1 MKNLFLVVLLVLL
14 YITSNAQ
21 TTNNVMRIHYN
32 GGSAHDIPVAL
43 IDSITFDYNYRIDN
57 VDDDIESIFCDS
69 ITSNEVLQRAYQMA
83 TMEWTPVRKIPK
95 RGGGYFEEELT
106 VKGTPYSSV
115 KEINT
120 YLFQDVSYHTFMT
133 AVHNPR
139 SVLYTDNISQAPYHG
154 TNCATYYG
162 AVCSSSVM
170 WALGIEIPYYANQI
184 INLPDMTM
192 LDYQVVDS
200 LKVCDVIWKT
210 GHVQMIYNLEYQAD
224 TLYRITTFE
233 TAGNGSHLNNYTK
246 CQFLNLWNTSGY
258 VGYRYSK
265 LKYSTE
271 QAGFQDW
278 EPVVYN
284 DFLCPSKGDRAVY
297 RTTDTVTIHIFD
309 TNYDEVVLAKG
320 PSMLAKDGNNGYMQQ
335 YFGLQPGIYSVFLQS
350 EGQKTASVS
359 FEVVETNVSCELDDG
374 GESITIFFESSAR
387 PEYAALCGVHGN
399 SRNHPISDLDRWR
412 GYTTVPVSTNPN
424 LCYCKVVFKGEYG
437 RIINVPIRVE
447 GL

>member
-1 MKNLFLVVLLVLL
+1 MKNDFRYFVLFLLLFVF
-14 YITSNAQ
+14 YESFSQ
-21 TTNNVMRIHYN
+21 TNIQSMRFHYKD
-32 GGSAHDIPVAL
+32 GTTFDIPIAS
-43 IDSITFDYNYRIDN
+43 IDSITFEERI
-57 VDDDIESIFCDS
+57 EQPS
-69 ITSNEVLQRAYQMA
+69 ITHYVESNEVLDRAYKMA
-83 TMEWTPVRKIPK
+83 SMKWIPKKPIPK
-95 RGGGYFEEELT
+95 RGGGFYPSNTT
-106 VKGTPYSSV
+106 VMGAPYSSV

-154 TNCATYYG
+154 TNCAPYYG

-233 TAGNGSHLNNYTK
+233 TAGDGSHFNNYTK
-246 CQFLNLWNTSGY
+246 SQFLNLWNTSDY

-271 QAGFQDW
+271 QAVFQDGG
-278 EPVVYN
+278 PVVYN
-284 DFLCPSKGDRAVY
+284 DYLCPSKGDRAVY

-335 YFGLQPGIYSVFLQS
+335 YFGLQPGVYSVFLQH

-374 GESITIFFESSAR
+374 SESITIYFESSAR
-387 PEYAALCGVHGN
+387 PEYAALCDIHGN

-412 GYTTVPVSTNPN
+412 GYITVPVSTNPN